1 MVLIEE
7 KAGVNICSSY
17 AIMFTGVLIVLLTIY
32 DGAFVPKKVHS
43 FSPQKRNIFFLLL
56 HYNNIRLNFLSY
68 LFIYYRITQKYNKN
82 NKQKEKLCHEPN
94 MN

>member
-32 DGAFVPKKVHS
+32 DGAFVPKKFIVFPH
-43 FSPQKRNIFFLLL
+43 KKEIFF
-56 HYNNIRLNFLSY
+56 FSY
-68 LFIYYRITQKYNKN
+68 FIIIISD
-82 NKQKEKLCHEPN
+82 
-94 MN
+94 